1 MAKNIVIVE
10 SPTKAKTIG
19 KYLGSDYQVRA
30 SMGHVRD
37 LPKSTK
43 TGLGVEVDGGV
54 KMTYHVIT
62 KAKKF
67 ISDLKRDAKDAP
79 TVFLATDHDRE
90 GEAIAWHIADAANLS
105 PERSRRVTFTE
116 ITQSAIREAF
126 ANPRDIDEH
135 LVNAQQARRAVDRIV
150 GYRISPVLWRK
161 VRSGISAGRVQS
173 AALRLVVDREREI
186 TAFQPREYWTIE
198 ALLATDAGET
208 FTARY
213 PYLEKEKFDVA
224 EEAAA
229 QAVVDEVRGADWSV
243 RQVKR
248 TERRRNPSPPFIT
261 STLQQEASRK
271 LGFSAKRTM
280 VIAQQLYEGIEVGE
294 EGGTGLIT
302 YMRTDSPHV
311 ADEALQEITG
321 VVRDRFGKEYALDKP
336 RRFKAKASRAQEAHE
351 AIRPTS
357 ALRDPDSV
365 ARFLDRDQLR
375 LYTLVWQRTVA
386 SQMAQ
391 AIFDAVSVDVAAGER
406 TFRASGQTVR
416 FDGFMRVYTE
426 GRDDPSADEDQEGV
440 LPDLTDGQAL
450 ALRELT
456 PSQHFTEPPPRYTEA
471 SLVKALEEHG
481 IGRPSTYAQIM
492 STLHDRKYVSVDRKR
507 LTPSELGIVVCDFL
521 SDVYP
526 KVVDLGFTAEMEEE
540 LDKIAEGDLDWQPV
554 VKVFYTEVSDVAER
568 AEEKAE
574 RPQETTDIVCPE
586 CGAETGAKMKKTW
599 GRYGWFLSCER
610 FPDCKARMA
619 LEDAGGDG
627 KPGRPEPE
635 QTDIPCPICGK
646 PMLKRSGRFGP
657 FLGCPD
663 YPKCKGTKNLDEV
676 EGPEIVCPKCGEGRV
691 VRKRTKKRRTF
702 WSCNRYPDCDYAIWE
717 PPIGA
722 CPECK
727 GPVVSDAEAGAKCLG
742 CERTF
747 DRETIEAASRD
758 ALEKT
763 RVGAPPSPETDD
775 SSEAPGTET

>member
-1 MAKNIVIVE
+1 MAKNIVVVE

-19 KYLGSDYQVRA
+19 KYLGSDYAVRA

-43 TGLGVEVDGGV
+43 TGLGVEVNGGV
-54 KMTYHVIT
+54 TMTYHVIT

-67 ISDLKRDAKDAP
+67 ISDLRKDAKDAP
-79 TVFLATDHDRE
+79 TVFLATDPDRE
-90 GEAIAWHIADAANLS
+90 GEAIAWHIADAAKLA
-105 PERSRRVTFTE
+105 PERARRVTFTE
-116 ITQSAIREAF
+116 ITQTAIREAF
-126 ANPRDIDEH
+126 ANPRDIDDR

-186 TAFQPREYWTIE
+186 QAFQPREYWTIE
-198 ALLATDAGET
+198 ALLATDKGET
-208 FTARY
+208 LTARY
-213 PYLEKEKFDVA
+213 PYLEKEKFDVPDETSA
-224 EEAAA
+224 N
-229 QAVVDEVRGADWSV
+229 AVADEVRNADWSV
-243 RQVKR
+243 AQVKR
-248 TERRRNPSPPFIT
+248 QERRRNPAPPFIT

-271 LGFSAKRTM
+271 LGFSAKKTM
-280 VIAQQLYEGIEVGE
+280 VVAQQLYEGIEIGE
-294 EGGTGLIT
+294 EGPTGLIT

-311 ADEALQEITG
+311 AEQALAEITDL
-321 VVRDRFGKEYALDKP
+321 VRDRFGKEYALDKP
-336 RRFKAKASRAQEAHE
+336 RRFKAKQSRAQEAHE
-351 AIRPTS
+351 AIRPTA

-365 ARFLDRDQLR
+365 ARYLDKDQAR
-375 LYTLVWQRTVA
+375 LYTLIWQRAIA

-391 AIFDAVSVDVAAGER
+391 AIFDAVSVDVSAGER

-416 FDGFMRVYTE
+416 FDGFMRVYSE
-426 GRDDPSADEDQEGV
+426 GRDDPSPEEEQEGA
-440 LPDLTDGQAL
+440 LPTLDQGQAL
-450 ALRELT
+450 KLNELT
-456 PSQHFTEPPPRYTEA
+456 PSQHFTEPPPRFTEA
-471 SLVKALEEHG
+471 SLVKALEELG

-492 STLHDRKYVSVDRKR
+492 STLHDRKYVESDRKR
-507 LTPSELGIVVCDFL
+507 LIPTELGIVVCDFL

-526 KVVDLGFTAEMEEE
+526 KVVDLGFTVEMEEE
-540 LDKIAEGDLDWQPV
+540 LDKIAEGELDWEPIV
-554 VKVFYTEVSDVAER
+554 RTFFNEVSEIAER

-574 RPQETTDIVCPE
+574 RPMETTDIVCPE
-586 CGAETGAKMKKTW
+586 CGAETGAHMKKTW

-619 LEDAGGDG
+619 VEDAGGDG
-627 KPGRPEPE
+627 KPSRPEPE

-646 PMLKRSGRFGP
+646 PMLKRTGRFGA

-676 EGPEIVCPKCGEGRV
+676 EGPEIVCPKCKEGRI
-691 VRKRTKKRRTF
+691 VRKRTKKRKAF

-727 GPVVSDAEAGAKCLG
+727 GPVVGDAEAGAKCLA

-747 DRETIEAASRD
+747 DRETIEAATQE

-763 RVGAPPSPETDD
+763 RVGA
-775 SSEAPGTET
+775 APATETGNAEEPPAAEN

>member
-1 MAKNIVIVE
+1 MAKNIVVVE

-19 KYLGSDYQVRA
+19 KYLGNDYQVRA

-43 TGLGVEVDGGV
+43 TGLGVEVNGGV
-54 KMTYHVIT
+54 KLTYAVIT

-67 ISDLKRDAKDAP
+67 ITELKRDAKDAP
-79 TVFLATDHDRE
+79 IVFLATDPDRE
-90 GEAIAWHIADAANLS
+90 GEAIAWHIAEAAKLNGA
-105 PERSRRVTFTE
+105 RARRVTFTE
-116 ITQSAIREAF
+116 ITKSAVQEAF
-126 ANPRDIDEH
+126 ANPRDIDDR

-186 TAFQPREYWTIE
+186 QAFKPQEYWTIE
-198 ALLATDAGET
+198 AALATDKDERFG
-208 FTARY
+208 ARY
-213 PYLEKEKFDVA
+213 PFLEKEKFALAD
-224 EEAAA
+224 ENAAKN
-229 QAVVDEVRGADWSV
+229 VVDAVKDAEWRVA
-243 RQVKR
+243 QVKR
-248 TERRRNPSPPFIT
+248 QERKRNPAPPFIT
-261 STLQQEASRK
+261 STLQQEAARK
-271 LGFSAKRTM
+271 LGFSAKKTM
-280 VIAQQLYEGIEVGE
+280 AVAQQLYEGIEIGD
-294 EGGTGLIT
+294 EGSVGLIT

-311 ADEALQEITG
+311 AEQALQELKD
-321 VVRDRFGKEYALDKP
+321 VVVERYGNDYALDKP
-336 RRFKAKASRAQEAHE
+336 RRYKAKQSRAQEAHE
-351 AIRPTS
+351 AVRPTE
-357 ALRDPDSV
+357 ARRDPDSV
-365 ARFLDRDQLR
+365 SRFLDKDQSR
-375 LYTLVWQRTVA
+375 LYTLIWQRAVA

-391 AIFDAVSVDVAAGER
+391 AIFDAVSVDIAAGET

-426 GRDDPSADEDQEGV
+426 GRDDPVAGEEDEGA
-440 LPDLTDGQAL
+440 LPDLAEGQVL
-450 ALRELT
+450 SLKGIE
-456 PSQHFTEPPPRYTEA
+456 PVQHFTEPPPRFTEA

-481 IGRPSTYAQIM
+481 IGRPSTYASIM
-492 STLHDRKYVSVDRKR
+492 STLHDRKYVHNERKR
-507 LTPSELGIVVCDFL
+507 LSPTDLGFVVCDFL

-540 LDKIAEGDLDWQPV
+540 LDKIAEGEMEWEPV
-554 VKVFYTEVSDVAER
+554 VKVFFNEVSEIAER

-619 LEDAGGDG
+619 VEDAPGDG
-627 KPGRPEPE
+627 TKPSRPEPE

-646 PMLKRSGRFGP
+646 PMLKRVGRFGA
-657 FLGCPD
+657 FLGCQD
-663 YPKCKGTKNLDEV
+663 YPKCKGTMNLDEV
-676 EGPEIVCPKCGEGRV
+676 EGPEIVCPKCGQGRV
-691 VRKRTKKRRTF
+691 VKKRTKRRKAF

-717 PPIGA
+717 PPLGA

-727 GPVVSDAEAGAKCLG
+727 GPVVADGETGAKCLN

-747 DRETIEAASRD
+747 EREVIEAATAE

-763 RVGAPPSPETDD
+763 RVGSAAT
-775 SSEAPGTET
+775 SEAAQPSEG

>member
-1 MAKNIVIVE
+1 MAKNIVVVE

-19 KYLGSDYQVRA
+19 KYLGSDYTVRA

-43 TGLGVEVDGGV
+43 TGLGVEVNGGV
-54 KMTYHVIT
+54 KLTYAVIT

-67 ISDLKRDAKDAP
+67 LSELKRDAKDAP
-79 TVFLATDHDRE
+79 LVFLATDHDRE
-90 GEAIAWHIADAANLS
+90 GEAIAWHIAEAAKLTS
-105 PERSRRVTFTE
+105 DRARRVTFTE
-116 ITQSAIREAF
+116 ITKSAILEAF
-126 ANPRDIDEH
+126 ANPRDIDAN

-186 TAFQPREYWTIE
+186 KAFQPQEYWTIE
-198 ALLATDAGET
+198 AALATEKDEQFG
-208 FTARY
+208 ARY
-213 PYLEKEKFDVA
+213 PFLEKEKFALADSNAAHNLVGAVRDAEWRVA
-224 EEAAA
+224 K
-229 QAVVDEVRGADWSV
+229 
-243 RQVKR
+243 VKR
-248 TERRRNPSPPFIT
+248 QERRRNPSPPFIT
-261 STLQQEASRK
+261 STLQQEAARK
-271 LGFSAKRTM
+271 LGFSAKKTM
-280 VIAQQLYEGIEVGE
+280 AVAQQLYEGIELGD
-294 EGGTGLIT
+294 EGAVGLIT

-311 ADEALQEITG
+311 AEQALQELAS
-321 VVRDRFGKEYALDKP
+321 VVNDRYGKEYGLDKP
-336 RRFKAKASRAQEAHE
+336 RRYKSKATRAQEAHE
-351 AIRPTS
+351 AIRPTE
-357 ALRDPDSV
+357 ARRDPDSV
-365 ARFLDRDQLR
+365 SRFLEKDQLR
-375 LYTLVWQRTVA
+375 LYTLIWQRAVA

-391 AIFDAVSVDVAAGER
+391 AIFDAVSVDVAAGDHL
-406 TFRASGQTVR
+406 FRASGQTVR

-426 GRDDPSADEDQEGV
+426 GRDDPVAGEEDDAGA
-440 LPDLTDGQAL
+440 LPDLTEGQVL
-450 ALRELT
+450 SLKGIE
-456 PSQHFTEPPPRYTEA
+456 PVQHFTEPPPRFTEA
-471 SLVKALEEHG
+471 SLVKALEELG

-492 STLHDRKYVSVDRKR
+492 STLHDRKYVEVDRKR
-507 LTPSELGIVVCDFL
+507 LSPTDLGIVVCDFL

-540 LDKIAEGDLDWQPV
+540 LDKIAEGELQWEPI
-554 VKVFYTEVSDVAER
+554 VKVFYNEVSEIAER

-574 RPQETTDIVCPE
+574 RPMETTDIVCPE

-619 LEDAGGDG
+619 VEETDADG
-627 KPGRPEPE
+627 NVKPARAEPE
-635 QTDIPCPICGK
+635 LTDIPCPICGK

-657 FLGCPD
+657 FLGCAD

-676 EGPEIVCPKCGEGRV
+676 EGPEIVCPKCGQGRV
-691 VRKRTKKRRTF
+691 IKKRTKRRKSF

-722 CPECK
+722 CPDCK
-727 GPVVSDAEAGAKCLG
+727 GPVVGDGDTGAKCLN
-742 CERTF
+742 CEHTF
-747 DRETIEAASRD
+747 DRETIEAATRE

-763 RVGAPPSPETDD
+763 RVGSAPAAA
-775 SSEAPGTET
+775 EAAPTAEG